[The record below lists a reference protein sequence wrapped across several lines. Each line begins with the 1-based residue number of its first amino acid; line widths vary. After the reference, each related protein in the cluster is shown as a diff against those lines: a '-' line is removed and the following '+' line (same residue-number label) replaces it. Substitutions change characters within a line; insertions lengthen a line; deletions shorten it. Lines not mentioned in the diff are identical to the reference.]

1 MKSAWV
7 EREAKQ
13 AVDRYGKAGI
23 AADLALRLYSTRL
36 LGRDPKLVL
45 HGGGNSSLKT
55 TERDLAGEK
64 LAVLRVKGSGWDMGA
79 IEPGGFPAVRLEPL
93 RALRARKTLS
103 DDAMARV
110 QRAYLIDPQA
120 PSPSVEMLLH
130 AFMPAKFIDH
140 THATA
145 VLSLIDQPNAA
156 ELCAEVFGG
165 RLGFVPYRMPGFGL
179 AKEAAAV
186 FDKNPKVEGL
196 ILDKH
201 GIFTFGV
208 DARESYERM
217 IAFVSRAENRLRK
230 QIAKRVRG
238 AKLPQRI
245 AAAIDVAPIVRGVC
259 TLRDAG
265 GEGAH
270 KRPILA
276 FRTGDAILDF
286 VNGKDVARYARA
298 GVITPDHVIRVK
310 PWPLILAAP
319 QDGKLAGFQR
329 TASKAAQKFIDSYRA
344 YFARHKAR
352 AHGAAMHD
360 PAPRVVLVPG
370 LGLFGL
376 GASAKDAGI
385 AADIAQ
391 AAVEGITGAEAIG
404 RFTSISPADMFD
416 CEYWPLEL
424 AKLGARKELPLAG
437 QVAVVTG
444 AGGAIGA
451 ATAQT
456 FAAAGAEVA
465 LLDLDAGAA
474 RRQAEAIGG
483 SALALKC
490 DVTDAASVRDAFKQ
504 VVAAFGGVD
513 IAISNAGAAWQGK
526 IGEVDEATIT
536 QKLRIEFLRAPE
548 SGASRGQDHAGA
560 GHRRLPLVQRV
571 ETGGQSGRQ
580 FRPLRTAQ
588 GGDLVPGAPIRAR
601 LRRRRHP
608 RQRGQCRPHPLRP
621 AHRRLH
627 RATRQGAGLKRERL
641 YERQSASAR
650 SHRAGRGA
658 SLSGAGAG
666 AQDHR
671 RRHHR
676 GRRKHCGGAAIKCY
690 RDSGSRT
697 VKGATTML
705 RPIAVIGLLPLLLLA
720 SPASAAPP
728 RRRRWR
734 PANSAPTIRSSKA
747 PSAMRSLKNAWRRVI
762 SSRPDAKRPRSRP
775 PRNRWR
781 RNPRMRRR
789 PRQSNS
795 AARSPAPT

>member
-1 MKSAWV
+1 MRSAWV

-13 AVDRYGKAGI
+13 AVDRYGNAGI

-156 ELCAEVFGG
+156 ELCAEAFGG

-179 AKEAAAV
+179 AKEAGAV

-201 GIFTFGV
+201 GIFTFGA

-230 QIAKRVRG
+230 NRKAVFAA

-245 AAAIDVAPIVRGVC
+245 AAATDVAPIVRGVC

-276 FRTGDAILDF
+276 FRTGDAILNY

-319 QDGKLAGFQR
+319 QGGKLAGFQR
-329 TASKAAQKFIDSYRA
+329 TASKAAQKFIDSYKA

-376 GASAKDAGI
+376 GASARDAGI
-385 AADIAQ
+385 AVDIAQ

-404 RFTSISPADMFD
+404 RFTSIPPADMFD

-424 AKLGARKELPLAG
+424 AKLGGRKELPLAG

-444 AGGAIGA
+444 AGGANGA
-451 ATAQT
+451 ATAQA
-456 FAAAGAEVA
+456 FAAAGAEGA

-474 RRQAEAIGG
+474 RRKAEAIGG

-490 DVTDAASVRDAFKQ
+490 DVTDAASVREAFKQ
-504 VVAAFGGVD
+504 VVATFGGVD

-526 IGEVDEATIT
+526 IGEVDEAVLRKSFELNFFAH
-536 QKLRIEFLRAPE
+536 QKVAQAAVKIMLAQ
-548 SGASRGQDHAGA
+548 G
-560 GHRRLPLVQRV
+560 
-571 ETGGQSGRQ
+571 TGGCLLFNVSKQAVNPGANFGPYGLPKAATLFLVRQYALDYGADGIRANAVNADRIRSGLLTGDFIAQRAKARGLSEKEYMSGNLLQ
-580 FRPLRTAQ
+580 REVTAQ
-588 GGDLVPGAPIRAR
+588 DVAQAFLAQALALKTTADVTTVDGGNIAAA
-601 LRRRRHP
+601 LR
-608 RQRGQCRPHPLRP
+608 
-621 AHRRLH
+621 
-627 RATRQGAGLKRERL
+627 
-641 YERQSASAR
+641 
-650 SHRAGRGA
+650 
-658 SLSGAGAG
+658 
-666 AQDHR
+666 
-671 RRHHR
+671 
-676 GRRKHCGGAAIKCY
+676 
-690 RDSGSRT
+690 
-697 VKGATTML
+697 
-705 RPIAVIGLLPLLLLA
+705 
-720 SPASAAPP
+720 
-728 RRRRWR
+728 
-734 PANSAPTIRSSKA
+734 
-747 PSAMRSLKNAWRRVI
+747 
-762 SSRPDAKRPRSRP
+762 
-775 PRNRWR
+775 
-781 RNPRMRRR
+781 
-789 PRQSNS
+789 
-795 AARSPAPT
+795 